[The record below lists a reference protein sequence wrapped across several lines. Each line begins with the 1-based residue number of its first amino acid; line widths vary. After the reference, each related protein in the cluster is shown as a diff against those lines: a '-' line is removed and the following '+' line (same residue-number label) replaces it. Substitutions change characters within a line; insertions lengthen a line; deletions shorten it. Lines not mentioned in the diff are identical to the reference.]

1 MYIVNLT
8 GEFQN
13 ENEEA
18 IFHTKSGL
26 LTSKKTANG
35 GIELN
40 FPIEPDSE
48 TLSPNGLLE
57 SLGVQAKYIGKNR
70 FDYWNLGTTIHEFTS
85 SIIIAPTS
93 FFELLVCFT

>member
-1 MYIVNLT
+1 MT
-8 GEFQN
+8 

-40 FPIEPDSE
+40 FPIEPNSE
-48 TLSPNGLLE
+48 HFL
-57 SLGVQAKYIGKNR
+57 QMA
-70 FDYWNLGTTIHEFTS
+70 YWNH
-85 SIIIAPTS
+85 
-93 FFELLVCFT
+93 